1 MGKVGRG
8 GELVRVVGCGGGA
21 GGDKRGKKKFNRI

>member
-8 GELVRVVGCGGGA
+8 ERWLELLRAEGVP